1 MKLAEN
7 MDKPDTRR
15 KIMFYLNPES
25 SEAERYVCD
34 EIDRISQG
42 ERGRVWRA
50 TMLAGFALRKQDP
63 RLANMLAE
71 LLNENTTFE
80 EMVMVMQAVFPEE
93 MKGLVN
99 RKPAAAVVQDRDS
112 KDRLPAPS
120 DDETRDNARAMFGQS
135 KKGM

>member
-50 TMLAGFALRKQDP
+50 TLLAGFALRKQDP

-71 LLNENTTFE
+71 LLNENTTFD

-93 MKGLVN
+93 MKGLAN
-99 RKPAAAVVQDRDS
+99 RRPAVPVQQKPVATETSPTQ
-112 KDRLPAPS
+112 PC
-120 DDETRDNARAMFGQS
+120 DETRDNARAMFGQ
-135 KKGM
+135 KK